1 MTSILLT
8 CAVLGLGLPG
18 AICDRGG
25 HARTIPP
32 PARGG
37 AALAPSNID
46 IGREM
51 SAKRGWVGEEWRC
64 LALLWSRES
73 GWQVSDPNPASQADG
88 IPQANP
94 ASKMASAGPLWR
106 TDARTQIRWGLSYI
120 KARYGHPCGAWANS
134 QSAGY
139 Y

>member
-1 MTSILLT
+1 MSILLT

-25 HARTIPP
+25 EALPP
-32 PARGG
+32 PRGG
-37 AALAPSNID
+37 PALAPTNIE
-46 IGREM
+46 IGRSMAER
-51 SAKRGWVGEEWRC
+51 AGWVGEQWTC

-73 GWQVSDPNPASQADG
+73 GWQVHDRNWASQADG

-94 ASKMASAGPLWR
+94 ASKMASAGPNWR
-106 TDARTQIRWGLSYI
+106 DDARTQIRWGIGYV
-120 KARYGHPCGAWANS
+120 KARYGDACSAWAHSN
-134 QSAGY
+134 AHGY